1 MLRKIDQWIV
11 ALVAVA
17 ALVALASPGHA
28 GSSSLPPDVDLDP
41 DRGMTFG
48 RLPKTSFDRRVFDP
62 MKKALTSQA
71 MDPAIDPYNSVIRSS
86 RYEPGTGKIRD
97 SYTDKVRELRRD
109 EETARKNRAAL
120 SRSEDR
126 AAVGKPR
133 RSVSQHGSR
142 LPSTQKNDD

>member
-1 MLRKIDQWIV
+1 MVRKIELW
-11 ALVAVA
+11 VA
-17 ALVALASPGHA
+17 AMALATVCLAPVTALA

-62 MKKALTSQA
+62 MKKSLTSQA
-71 MDPAIDPYNSVIRSS
+71 MDPAIDPYNPVIKSS

-97 SYTDKVRELRRD
+97 SLTDKVREMRRT

-120 SRSEDR
+120 ARRSEPPEI
-126 AAVGKPR
+126 GKIRQPSSPNSR
-133 RSVSQHGSR
+133 RS
-142 LPSTQKNDD
+142 STTTKKNDD